1 MNDAIITRLKRYM
14 IERDIPGVGGMSAV
28 ELCGAARS
36 SNCALEKLQPAIQWQ
51 HSYVAGDKTFC
62 IYLADS
68 EETIHKHSEISGIP
82 AGTITEIPQIIDPL
96 TANN

>member
-1 MNDAIITRLKRYM
+1 MTQATTTSLKRFM
-14 IERDIPGVGGMSAV
+14 IERDIPGVGGMSVV

-68 EETIHKHSEISGIP
+68 EETIRKHIEISGIP
-82 AGTITEIPQIIDPL
+82 AGTITEIPRIIDPL

>member
-1 MNDAIITRLKRYM
+1 MGELKRYM
-14 IERDIPGVGGMSAV
+14 VQREIPGIGGMSVV

-36 SNCALEKLQPAIQWQ
+36 SNQALEKLPRIQWQ
-51 HSYVAGDKTFC
+51 HSYVASDRTFC

-68 EETIHKHSEISGIP
+68 EETIRSHSELSGIP
-82 AGTITEIPQIIDPL
+82 VMSITEIPKIIDPL